1 MTSLK
6 NLGWD
11 DFFQSQLDKN
21 ETLIPGRI
29 STENKTNYFVHSE
42 FGEIIAE
49 VSGRLFFSTESKSEL
64 PKTGDWVLL
73 DYFED
78 EKKGIIQKV
87 LERKTKLSRKA
98 AGGKTEEQVFAANVD
113 YVMIVHPIDESFN
126 YNKLDRQLVV
136 AYQSKAEP
144 IVVLSKSDL
153 CENID
158 DILQSIND
166 NHNVQ
171 LIPTSTVTNDGINEL
186 KETIGLGKTYVLIGS
201 SGVGK
206 STLINKLFGKDILK
220 TQEVRSFDNKGKH
233 TTTHRE
239 LIVLPTGGI
248 LIDNPGIRELQLWNS
263 EDGLSQT
270 FGEFSDYEDQCK
282 YKDCTHTVENG
293 CAVLLA
299 LENGEISQKRYEN
312 YLKMRKELA
321 YLETKQNDSAAM
333 NKKNKWK
340 NISKEIK
347 RYYKNVKD
355 KGQ

>member
-1 MTSLK
+1 MTALQ

-11 DFFQSQLDKN
+11 DFFQNQLDKN
-21 ETLIPGRI
+21 EAFIPGRI
-29 STENKTNYFVHSE
+29 STENKTNYFVQTE

-49 VSGRLFFSTESKSEL
+49 VSGKLYFSSDSKSDL

-73 DYFED
+73 DYFAD

-87 LERKTKLSRKA
+87 LQRKTKLSRKSP
-98 AGGKTEEQVFAANVD
+98 GGKTEEQIFAANID
-113 YVMIVHPIDESFN
+113 YVMIVNPIDESFN

-144 IVVLSKSDL
+144 IVILSKSDL

-158 DILQSIND
+158 EILSLIMKDHQPQIILTSI
-166 NHNVQ
+166 
-171 LIPTSTVTNDGINEL
+171 VTGEGIEKL
-186 KETIGLGKTYVLIGS
+186 KSYIEAGKTYVLIGS

-206 STLINKLFGKDILK
+206 SSLINKLFGKDILK
-220 TQEVRSFDNKGKH
+220 TQEVRDGDKKGKH

-239 LIVLPTGGI
+239 LIVLPSGGI

-270 FGEFSDYEDQCK
+270 FGEFSEYEDQCK
-282 YKDCTHTVENG
+282 YKDCTHTHEKG
-293 CAVLLA
+293 CAVLDA
-299 LENGEISQKRYEN
+299 LEKGKISEKRYQN
-312 YLKMRKELA
+312 YLKMRKELE
-321 YLETKQNDSAAM
+321 YLETKQNDPTAT
-333 NKKNKWK
+333 NKKRKWK

-347 RYYKNVKD
+347 RYYKD
-355 KGQ
+355 KR

>member
-6 NLGWD
+6 NLGWG
-11 DFFQSQLDKN
+11 DFFQSQLNKN

-29 STENKTNYFVHSE
+29 STENKTNYFVHTE
-42 FGEIIAE
+42 YGEVIAE
-49 VSGRLFFSTESKSEL
+49 VSGRLFFSTDSKSEL

-98 AGGKTEEQVFAANVD
+98 AGSKTEEQVFAANVD
-113 YVMIVHPIDESFN
+113 YVMIVHPVDESFN

-158 DILQSIND
+158 AILQSIND
-166 NHNVQ
+166 NHSVK
-171 LIPTSTVTNDGINEL
+171 LIPTSIVTNEGIEEL
-186 KETIGLGKTYVLIGS
+186 KEIIEVGKTYVLIGS

-220 TQEVRSFDNKGKH
+220 TQEVREVDGKGKH

-270 FGEFSDYEDQCK
+270 FGEFSEYEDQCK

-293 CAVLLA
+293 CAVLTA
-299 LENGEISQKRYEN
+299 LENGEVSKTRYEN
-312 YLKMRKELA
+312 YLKMRKELE
-321 YLETKQNDSAAM
+321 YLETKQSDSAAM
-333 NKKNKWK
+333 NKKKKWK

-347 RYYKNVKD
+347 RYFKEGNNKD
-355 KGQ
+355 R